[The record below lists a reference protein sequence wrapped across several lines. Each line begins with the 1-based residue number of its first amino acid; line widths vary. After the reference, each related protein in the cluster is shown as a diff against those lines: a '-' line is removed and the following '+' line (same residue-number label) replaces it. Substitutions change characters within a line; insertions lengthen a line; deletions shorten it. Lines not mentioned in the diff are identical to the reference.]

1 MKNIKNAIISHSSG
15 ILLALFLAL
24 ISMALSQLPFFA
36 RAHISPLII
45 GIFLSIGIAVALSVA
60 QGGNENATFI
70 TAFHAKT
77 KAGINFSAKKILRL
91 GIIFYGVF
99 VSLGDIQSVGVVG
112 VALCVGVVATML
124 ALGFVIGTRIFGL
137 DRELAILVSAG
148 CAICGAAAVLALES
162 ALRSS
167 TLKGA
172 IAVGT
177 VVVFGLLGMFA
188 YPLLYGLGLMPFTPL
203 QEGVYMG
210 ATLYEVANVV
220 GAGNAISTE
229 GANIALITKM
239 IRVALLAPVLLVVPF
254 LFDWADARRTESSS
268 EKSGSA
274 ESKGVDSKCVDSGRA
289 LDSAALKTRKKL
301 YIPYFAIWFVVV
313 ICLHSYIDF
322 PPALIDCV
330 KFLSVLCLSM
340 AMCALGL
347 QVDYKQFLRSGG
359 GAFWLA
365 AVLFVIVSVGGFLA
379 VYALSALGF
388 FS

>member
-1 MKNIKNAIISHSSG
+1 M
-15 ILLALFLAL
+15 
-24 ISMALSQLPFFA
+24 
-36 RAHISPLII
+36 
-45 GIFLSIGIAVALSVA
+45 
-60 QGGNENATFI
+60 
-70 TAFHAKT
+70 
-77 KAGINFSAKKILRL
+77 
-91 GIIFYGVF
+91 
-99 VSLGDIQSVGVVG
+99 QSVGVVG
-112 VALCVGVVATML
+112 VALCVGVVVVML

-172 IAVGT
+172 IAVST

-254 LFDWADARRTESSS
+254 LFDWADARRTESSG
-268 EKSGSA
+268 EKSGGA
-274 ESKGVDSKCVDSGRA
+274 ESKRVDSSLDSGRSV
-289 LDSAALKTRKKL
+289 DSAAPKSRKKL

-365 AVLFVIVSVGGFLA
+365 AVLFAIVSIGGFLA
-379 VYALSALGF
+379 VYALSIIGF
-388 FS
+388 FA